1 MRNREVNKHW
11 SACFSPFLF
20 DAKSTTICFFIS
32 KIIFHFTV
40 YEIHVFI
47 CLCTLVNSLS
57 EVDNS
62 TGTLSFEQNLIMK
75 PSPYTI
81 FTAVSSHT
89 GLIYR
94 WDYVLLFALLRLLQ
108 GLGGLGA
115 GLISALRSQL
125 WIAVDQFSTREL
137 SVMLFKHIQR

>member
-1 MRNREVNKHW
+1 
-11 SACFSPFLF
+11 
-20 DAKSTTICFFIS
+20 
-32 KIIFHFTV
+32 
-40 YEIHVFI
+40 
-47 CLCTLVNSLS
+47 
-57 EVDNS
+57 
-62 TGTLSFEQNLIMK
+62 MK